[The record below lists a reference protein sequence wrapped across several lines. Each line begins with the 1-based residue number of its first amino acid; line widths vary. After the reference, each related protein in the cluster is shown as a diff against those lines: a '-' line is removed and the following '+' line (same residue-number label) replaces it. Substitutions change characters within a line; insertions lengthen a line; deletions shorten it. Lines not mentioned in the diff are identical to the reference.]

1 MGKLGQLTSA
11 EKAKDKRLRV
21 TFNTTL
27 EAQNAVRAE
36 QHNDCG
42 ICDRSFVTFTAFQ
55 DHDHECCPR
64 RLKTYCGK
72 CCRGLL
78 CFGCNKYLV
87 GVLERQA
94 KGNKMTA
101 IQLCKR
107 IIAYLEKWGPIL
119 KEKGAYAAKPEA
131 KAKKLRKKQK
141 SLR

>member
-11 EKAKDKRLRV
+11 EKAKDKRLRSIY
-21 TFNTTL
+21 NISL
-27 EAQNAVRAE
+27 EAQNAQKAE
-36 QHNDCG
+36 QGDACA
-42 ICDRSFVTFTAFQ
+42 ICHRPFRIFTAFQ
-55 DHDHECCPR
+55 DHAHACCPR

-94 KGNKMTA
+94 KGNKMSA
-101 IQLCKR
+101 IELCES
-107 IIAYLEKWGPIL
+107 ILVYLKKYDRIL